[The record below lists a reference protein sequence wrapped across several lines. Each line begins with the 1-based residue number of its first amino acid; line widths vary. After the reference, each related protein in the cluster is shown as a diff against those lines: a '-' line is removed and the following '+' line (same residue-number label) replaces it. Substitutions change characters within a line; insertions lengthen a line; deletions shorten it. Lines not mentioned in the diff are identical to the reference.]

1 MTSTSVPTANPTTP
15 SPVPVLRRAG
25 TAVLLALAVVGAG
38 AVGSMVGDVGPS
50 QLSSA
55 EEREATHRGS
65 ERGESE
71 VGTSDDTD
79 SSWSIEDGD
88 GDFDE
93 SSGSAEG
100 GSWESA
106 ASDIGSGEFDE
117 FDDDGGDGG
126 DLDASD
132 DAEPTLGSDDYDA
145 GSASYDEGEEYGDT
159 NPTTTNSDDLEE
171 PGPSSSI
178 NDGADF
184 DPDDEWVGAEAGSEH
199 TIPST
204 TSTSSVAPRSSNLV
218 PTLPVRTIEKR
229 IPVGQRVDLFDD
241 ASLAAGWSDPEGTAD
256 WLCLTFT
263 PERRDWWLDGADCE
277 GKGLWARVST
287 PGVYV
292 VDVRVREA
300 TAASPGGVGPTSRQG
315 ITLRLIAE

>member
-15 SPVPVLRRAG
+15 SPVPVLRRVG

-71 VGTSDDTD
+71 VGTSDGAD

-88 GDFDE
+88 GDFAE

-106 ASDIGSGEFDE
+106 LSDIGSGEFDE

-184 DPDDEWVGAEAGSEH
+184 DPDDESVGAEAGPED
-199 TIPST
+199 TLPSAT
-204 TSTSSVAPRSSNLV
+204 TSSAAPRPSNLV

-241 ASLAAGWSDPEGTAD
+241 ASLAAGWSDPDGTAD

>member
-65 ERGESE
+65 ERGESDG
-71 VGTSDDTD
+71 GTSDGAD
-79 SSWSIEDGD
+79 SSWSIDDGD
-88 GDFDE
+88 DGFAE
-93 SSGSAEG
+93 SAGSAEG

-117 FDDDGGDGG
+117 VDEFDDDGGD
-126 DLDASD
+126 LDVSD
-132 DAEPTLGSDDYDA
+132 DAEPTLGSDDYDT
-145 GSASYDEGEEYGDT
+145 GSASYDQGEEYGDT
-159 NPTTTNSDDLEE
+159 NPTTTTSDDLEE

-184 DPDDEWVGAEAGSEH
+184 DADDESVGAEAGSEH

-241 ASLAAGWSDPEGTAD
+241 ASLAAGWSDPDGTAD

-292 VDVRVREA
+292 VHIRVREA
-300 TAASPGGVGPTSRQG
+300 TSASPGGVGPASSQG

>member
-65 ERGESE
+65 ERGESDG
-71 VGTSDDTD
+71 GTSDGAD
-79 SSWSIEDGD
+79 SSWSIDDGD
-88 GDFDE
+88 DGFAESAGSGDV
-93 SSGSAEG
+93 

-106 ASDIGSGEFDE
+106 GADIGSGEFDE
-117 FDDDGGDGG
+117 FDDDGGD
-126 DLDASD
+126 LDVSD

-184 DPDDEWVGAEAGSEH
+184 DPDDESVGAEAGPED
-199 TIPST
+199 TLPNAT
-204 TSTSSVAPRSSNLV
+204 TSSAAPRPSNLV

-241 ASLAAGWSDPEGTAD
+241 ASLAAGWSDPDGTAD

-263 PERRDWWLDGADCE
+263 PERRAWWLDGADGE